1 MRRSAAVLAVVV
13 LLGAPPGL
21 RSQATD
27 PTFERIAAVV
37 TEKMKEY
44 QVPGVS
50 IGIIRDGV
58 VSTRG
63 FGVTSVDHSLP
74 VTDSTLFQV
83 GSITKTFTGTVLMK
97 LVEQGRVRL
106 DAPVR
111 TYLPDFAVR
120 DAAASRDATVM
131 DLLTHMG
138 GWEGDVFEDTGSG
151 ADAVAT
157 YVTQLRGVEQVA
169 PLRTVWS
176 YNNSGFVVAGRII
189 EVVTGKSY
197 EAAVEEMVT
206 APLGMRNT
214 YITPGDV
221 MTMRFAVGH
230 NSSPKGPQVAR
241 PWPIGR
247 YAHPAG
253 GIISTVRD
261 LLTYAQFHMGVSNAP
276 AMFSA
281 DTLRRMHETVLTKQG
296 SDEEMAVTWHVTKG
310 GGVRRVGH
318 GGATVGQQALL
329 TFVPERTFAIALL
342 TNATSGARLNQDVA
356 RAAMKEYFDI
366 EDRDPTP
373 SSTQPDL
380 APYAARYSRTYADV
394 VVTAENGTLLVQ
406 TIIKRGFPNARAPVP
421 PAGPKVPYA
430 FYATD
435 RAVGTTG
442 PQKGTRIDFIRA
454 PDGSI
459 GWIRVSGRIHRKAG
473 ATS

>member
-1 MRRSAAVLAVVV
+1 MRRSAAVLALVV
-13 LLGAPPGL
+13 LLGPPGL

-27 PTFERIAAVV
+27 PEFERVAAVV
-37 TEKMKEY
+37 AEKMKEY
-44 QVPGVS
+44 QIPGVS
-50 IGIIRDGV
+50 IGIVRDGV

-63 FGVTSVDHSLP
+63 FGVTSVEHSLP
-74 VTDSTLFQV
+74 VTDGTLFQV

-97 LVEQGRVRL
+97 LVEQGQVRL

-151 ADAVAT
+151 ADAVAA
-157 YVTQLRGVEQVA
+157 YVAGLRGVEQVA

-197 EAAVEEMVT
+197 EAAVDEMLT
-206 APLGMRNT
+206 TPLGMKNT
-214 YITPGDV
+214 FITPGDV

-230 NSSPKGPQVAR
+230 NGSPKGPQVAG

-253 GIISTVRD
+253 GVISTVRD
-261 LLTYAQFHMGVSNAP
+261 LLTYAQFHMGVTSVP
-276 AMFSA
+276 AVFST
-281 DTLRRMHETVLTKQG
+281 DTLRRMHDTVLTKQG

-310 GGVRRVGH
+310 GGLRRVGH

-329 TFVPERTFAIALL
+329 TFVPERKFALALL
-342 TNATSGARLNQDVA
+342 TNAASGARLNQDVA
-356 RAAMKEYFDI
+356 RAAMKEYFGI

-373 SSTQPDL
+373 LATQPDL
-380 APYAARYSRTYADV
+380 APYAARYGRTYADV
-394 VVTAENGTLLVQ
+394 VVSVENGALLVQ
-406 TIIKRGFPNARAPVP
+406 TIIKRGFPNASAPVP
-421 PAGPKVPYA
+421 PPGPKVPYA
-430 FYATD
+430 FYAPD
-435 RAVGTTG
+435 RAVGTSG

-454 PDGSI
+454 PDGSVS
-459 GWIRVSGRIHRKAG
+459 WIRVSGRIHRRTG